1 MTVAIYCGSA
11 FGNNEIYENT
21 AKLLA
26 QKLSKENINIV
37 YGGSVQ
43 GLMGIVSNEAMSL
56 GNIVTGVITYDLS
69 NKEIENKNIS
79 KIYKV
84 NTINERKEKME
95 ELADAFIVL
104 PGGYGTFEEIFEV
117 LSNAQIGYHKKPCAF
132 LNVMG
137 FYDPLLSMIQATVRQ
152 GFTHSRFADTLLVS
166 DQIETLLAQ
175 FAQYQPPQPKWGM
188 NEIVA

>member
-1 MTVAIYCGSA
+1 MTVAVYCGSA
-11 FGNNEIYENT
+11 FGNNEIYQET

-26 QKLSKENINIV
+26 QKLALEKIAIV

-43 GLMGIVSNEAMSL
+43 GLMGIISNESMNL
-56 GNIVTGVITYDLS
+56 GNSVTGVITYDLS

-95 ELADAFIVL
+95 DLADAFIVL
-104 PGGYGTFEEIFEV
+104 SGGYGTFEEIFEV

-132 LNVMG
+132 LNVNG
-137 FYDPLLSMIQATVRQ
+137 YYDYLIKFLQNCVNEKFIKKDYVDMLI
-152 GFTHSRFADTLLVS
+152 VS
-166 DQIETLLAQ
+166 DNI
-175 FAQYQPPQPKWGM
+175 
-188 NEIVA
+188 NEIIEKILTYKAPKGKWEK

>member
-95 ELADAFIVL
+95 ELADAFIIL

-132 LNVMG
+132 LNVNNYYDYLVKFLQNCVSEG
-137 FYDPLLSMIQATVRQ
+137 FIKKDYVEMLIISDDIDKIIQKIRDYKA
-152 GFTHSRFADTLLVS
+152 
-166 DQIETLLAQ
+166 
-175 FAQYQPPQPKWGM
+175 PKGKW
-188 NEIVA
+188 EK

>member
-1 MTVAIYCGSA
+1 MNVAIYCGSA
-11 FGNNEIYENT
+11 FGNNKIYEDS
-21 AKLLA
+21 AKELA
-26 QKLSKENINIV
+26 KKLAFENINIV

-43 GLMGIVSNEAMSL
+43 GLMGIVSNESMKC
-56 GNIVTGVITYDLS
+56 NNTVTGVITHDLS

-95 ELADAFIVL
+95 ELADGFIVL

-132 LNVMG
+132 LNVNNYYDFLIKFLENCVNEG
-137 FYDPLLSMIQATVRQ
+137 FIKKDYIDMLI
-152 GFTHSRFADTLLVS
+152 VS
-166 DQIETLLAQ
+166 DDIEEIIKKIKNYKA
-175 FAQYQPPQPKWGM
+175 PKSKWE
-188 NEIVA
+188 N

>member
-11 FGNNEIYENT
+11 FGNNEIYQEI

-26 QKLSKENINIV
+26 QKLSSENINIV

-95 ELADAFIVL
+95 ELADAFIIL

-132 LNVMG
+132 LNVNNYYDYLVKFLQNSVSEG
-137 FYDPLLSMIQATVRQ
+137 FIKKDYVEMLIISDDIDKIIQKIRDYKA
-152 GFTHSRFADTLLVS
+152 
-166 DQIETLLAQ
+166 
-175 FAQYQPPQPKWGM
+175 PKGKW
-188 NEIVA
+188 EK

>member
-84 NTINERKEKME
+84 NTINERKEKWK
-95 ELADAFIVL
+95 
-104 PGGYGTFEEIFEV
+104 
-117 LSNAQIGYHKKPCAF
+117 S
-132 LNVMG
+132 
-137 FYDPLLSMIQATVRQ
+137 
-152 GFTHSRFADTLLVS
+152 
-166 DQIETLLAQ
+166 
-175 FAQYQPPQPKWGM
+175 
-188 NEIVA
+188 

>member
-1 MTVAIYCGSA
+1 MTVAIYCGSS
-11 FGNNEIYENT
+11 FGNNEIYKDI

-26 QKLSKENINIV
+26 QKLSIENINIV

-43 GLMGIVSNEAMSL
+43 GLMGIVSNEAMSY
-56 GNIVTGVITYDLS
+56 GNTVTGVITYDLS

-117 LSNAQIGYHKKPCAF
+117 ISNAQIGYHKKPCAF
-132 LNVMG
+132 LNVNNYYDHLVKFLQNCVNEG
-137 FYDPLLSMIQATVRQ
+137 FIKKDYVEMLI
-152 GFTHSRFADTLLVS
+152 VS
-166 DQIETLLAQ
+166 DNIDEIIQKIRDYKA
-175 FAQYQPPQPKWGM
+175 PKSKWE
-188 NEIVA
+188 N

>member
-1 MTVAIYCGSA
+1 MRVAIYCGSA
-11 FGNNEIYENT
+11 FGDNDIYQQT

-26 QKLSKENINIV
+26 QKLSSENINIV

-56 GNIVTGVITYDLS
+56 GNNVIGVITHDLS
-69 NKEIENKNIS
+69 NKEIENRNLS
-79 KIYKV
+79 ELYKV

-95 ELADAFIVL
+95 SLADAFIVL

-132 LNVMG
+132 LNVNNYYNHLVKFLQNCVTEG
-137 FYDPLLSMIQATVRQ
+137 FIKKDYVEMLI
-152 GFTHSRFADTLLVS
+152 VS
-166 DQIETLLAQ
+166 DDIDEIIQKIKDYKA
-175 FAQYQPPQPKWGM
+175 PKSKWE
-188 NEIVA
+188 N